1 VRGKS
6 VFVVVCRLEIHI
18 EGASSLKNKRGV
30 VQSIIRRVRNQF
42 RVSIAEVDALEVHN
56 LAVLGMAAVSNDGG
70 HARGLLEEVVRF
82 LERTR
87 LDADVGLVEFDVLSA
102 L

>member
-1 VRGKS
+1 M
-6 VFVVVCRLEIHI
+6 FIAVCRLEIHI
-18 EGASSLKNKRGV
+18 EAASSLKDKRSV
-30 VQSIIRRVRNQF
+30 VQSITVRLRNRF
-42 RVSIAEVDALEVHN
+42 RVSVAEVEALEHRN
-56 LAVLGMAAVSNDGG
+56 LAILGLAAVSNDGG
-70 HARGLLEEVVRF
+70 HARSVLEDAVRF